1 MNEISVQAPS
11 SGRAA
16 YSVVPNPDEPVI
28 LQLDGNLARVLEIS
42 AVGFSAPS
50 DAAKPGRRYPFS
62 VDLPT
67 YKRPISGYVDV
78 LPDTP
83 DGELNCRFVD
93 LGADHVDALHHYV
106 LVRQKEVIRALR
118 AGSSLAAPG

>member
-1 MNEISVQAPS
+1 MNEISVQGPS

-28 LQLDGNLARVLEIS
+28 LQLNGNLARILEIS
-42 AVGFSAPS
+42 AVGFSAPK

-78 LPDTP
+78 LPDTK
-83 DGELNCRFVD
+83 DGELICRFVD
-93 LGADHVDALHHYV
+93 LSADQIDALHQYV
-106 LVRQKEVIRALR
+106 LVRQKEAIRALR
-118 AGSSLAAPG
+118 AENSLATSS